1 MDIILSRI
9 ESLRFDINVISY
21 WYQNNFSRKWRVVLL
36 KEKEIF
42 KVNGFGGVLIELL
55 LFIIIIY
62 LIRIFSLNQNPVI
75 LIPFV
80 VLALIAAVL
89 LTGFTINQPNQ
100 AKVITLFGSYLGVI
114 KQEGFWLS
122 IPLTLRKN
130 VSLRVIN
137 FNSEK
142 LKVNDLEGNPI
153 EIAAVVVYKVFD
165 SAKAVYDVEDYKE
178 FVHTQSE
185 TGLRHIASQYPYD
198 NFNNDYEISL
208 RQHSDEVG
216 DELTKDLQKRLVVA
230 GVEIIEARIMH
241 LAYSSEIA
249 SSMLQRQQA
258 KAILAARKVIVDGAV
273 SMVKSAIDQL
283 SSEGVVELDEEKK
296 AQMVNNLM
304 VTIVSEKGTQPVINT
319 GTIY

>member
-1 MDIILSRI
+1 M
-9 ESLRFDINVISY
+9 
-21 WYQNNFSRKWRVVLL
+21 
-36 KEKEIF
+36 KEKEMF
-42 KVNGFGGVLIELL
+42 KMNGFLGIILFLMGGALTAWSLIQFGLNESFISLALAAVCGVLTFLL
-55 LFIIIIY
+55 L
-62 LIRIFSLNQNPVI
+62 S
-75 LIPFV
+75 
-80 VLALIAAVL
+80 
-89 LTGFTINQPNQ
+89 GFTIIQPNQ
-100 AKVITLFGSYLGVI
+100 AKVFTLFGSYLGVI
-114 KQEGFWLS
+114 KQEGFWLTV
-122 IPLTLRKN
+122 PLTIRKT

-137 FNSEK
+137 FNSDK

-165 SAKAVYDVEDYKE
+165 SAKAVFDVEEYKE

-208 RQHSDEVG
+208 RQHSDEVA
-216 DELTKDLQKRLVVA
+216 DELTKDLQKRLELA

-249 SSMLQRQQA
+249 HAMLQRQQA
-258 KAILAARKVIVDGAV
+258 KAVLAARKVIVDGAV

-283 SSEGVVELDEEKK
+283 SSEGIVELDEEKK

-304 VTIVSEKGTQPVINT
+304 VALVADKGSQPVINT

>member
-1 MDIILSRI
+1 M
-9 ESLRFDINVISY
+9 
-21 WYQNNFSRKWRVVLL
+21 
-36 KEKEIF
+36 KEKEMV
-42 KVNGFGGVLIELL
+42 KVNGFIGVFLFLLGSAFTAWNLIQFGLNESILSLVLAILFGVLTFLL
-55 LFIIIIY
+55 I
-62 LIRIFSLNQNPVI
+62 S
-75 LIPFV
+75 
-80 VLALIAAVL
+80 
-89 LTGFTINQPNQ
+89 GFTIIQPNQ
-100 AKVITLFGSYLGVI
+100 AKVFTLFGSYLGVI

-122 IPLTLRKN
+122 VPLTIRKT

-137 FNSEK
+137 FNSDK

-165 SAKAVYDVEDYKE
+165 SAKAVFDVEDYKE

-208 RQHSDEVG
+208 RQHSDEVA
-216 DELTKDLQKRLVVA
+216 DELTKDLQARLELA

-249 SSMLQRQQA
+249 HAMLQRQQA
-258 KAILAARKVIVDGAV
+258 KAVLAARKVIVDGAV

-283 SSEGVVELDEEKK
+283 SSEGIVELDEEKK

-304 VTIVSEKGTQPVINT
+304 VALVADKGSQPVINT

>member
-1 MDIILSRI
+1 MFKLNG
-9 ESLRFDINVISY
+9 FVG
-21 WYQNNFSRKWRVVLL
+21 VLL
-36 KEKEIF
+36 F
-42 KVNGFGGVLIELL
+42 LLFGVITVFCFRQFVLSEYMIMLFAFVVTLIVTVLL
-55 LFIIIIY
+55 L
-62 LIRIFSLNQNPVI
+62 S
-75 LIPFV
+75 
-80 VLALIAAVL
+80 A
-89 LTGFTINQPNQ
+89 FTIIQPNQ
-100 AKVITLFGSYLGVI
+100 AKVFTLFGTYLGVI

-122 IPLTLRKN
+122 VPLTVRRN

-137 FNSEK
+137 FNSDK

-165 SAKAVYDVEDYKE
+165 SAKAVFDVEDYKE

-208 RQHSDEVG
+208 RQHSDEVAE
-216 DELTKDLQKRLVVA
+216 ELTKDLQHRLELA

-249 SSMLQRQQA
+249 HAMLQRQQA
-258 KAILAARKVIVDGAV
+258 KAVLAARKVIVEGAV

-283 SSEGVVELDEEKK
+283 SNEGIVELDEEKK

-304 VTIVSEKGTQPVINT
+304 VALVSEKGSQPIINT
-319 GTIY
+319 GSIY

>member
-1 MDIILSRI
+1 M
-9 ESLRFDINVISY
+9 
-21 WYQNNFSRKWRVVLL
+21 
-36 KEKEIF
+36 KEKDIF
-42 KVNGFGGVLIELL
+42 KVNGFIGLLVVLL
-55 LFIIIIY
+55 LIVADVYFAWNFISDIVVSS
-62 LIRIFSLNQNPVI
+62 LIFGIVI
-75 LIPFV
+75 TLLLIV
-80 VLALIAAVL
+80 M
-89 LTGFTINQPNQ
+89 LTGFTVIQPNQ
-100 AKVITLFGSYLGVI
+100 AKVFTLFGNYLGVI
-114 KQEGFWLS
+114 KQEGFWFTV
-122 IPLTLRKN
+122 PFTARTN

-137 FNSEK
+137 FNSDK

-153 EIAAVVVYKVFD
+153 EIAAVVVYRVVD
-165 SAKAVYDVEDYKE
+165 TAKAVFDVEYYKE

-216 DELTKDLQKRLVVA
+216 DELTKDLQKRLMVA
-230 GVEIIEARIMH
+230 GVEVLEARIMH

-258 KAILAARKVIVDGAV
+258 KAVLAARKVIVDGAV
-273 SMVKSAIDQL
+273 SMVKSAIEQL
-283 SSEGVVELDEEKK
+283 SNEEIVELDEEKK

-304 VTIVSEKGTQPVINT
+304 VSLVSDKGSQPVINT

>member
-1 MDIILSRI
+1 
-9 ESLRFDINVISY
+9 VIG
-21 WYQNNFSRKWRVVLL
+21 L
-36 KEKEIF
+36 KEKEMF
-42 KVNGFGGVLIELL
+42 KLNGIIGVFLFL
-55 LFIIIIY
+55 LFGAITAFSFRQFILSENF
-62 LIRIFSLNQNPVI
+62 LILAGTFI
-75 LIPFV
+75 
-80 VLALIAAVL
+80 ALILTVL
-89 LTGFTINQPNQ
+89 VLSGFTIIQPNQ
-100 AKVITLFGSYLGVI
+100 AKVFTLFGSYLGVI

-122 IPLTLRKN
+122 MPLTVRKN

-137 FNSEK
+137 FNSDK

-165 SAKAVYDVEDYKE
+165 SAKAVFDVEDYKE

-208 RQHSDEVG
+208 RQHSDEVAE
-216 DELTKDLQKRLVVA
+216 ELTKDLQHRLQLA

-249 SSMLQRQQA
+249 HAMLQRQQA
-258 KAILAARKVIVDGAV
+258 KAVLAARKVIVEGAV

-283 SSEGVVELDEEKK
+283 STEGIVELDEEKK

-304 VTIVSEKGTQPVINT
+304 VALVSEKGSQPIINT
-319 GTIY
+319 GSIY

>member
-1 MDIILSRI
+1 
-9 ESLRFDINVISY
+9 
-21 WYQNNFSRKWRVVLL
+21 L
-36 KEKEIF
+36 KEKEMF
-42 KVNGFGGVLIELL
+42 KMNGFVGFILFLL
-55 LFIIIIY
+55 LIV
-62 LIRIFSLNQNPVI
+62 LTIFSIRQFSRYENVAMLI
-75 LIPFV
+75 LAI
-80 VLALIAAVL
+80 L
-89 LTGFTINQPNQ
+89 LGLMTFLLLSGFTIIQPNQ
-100 AKVITLFGSYLGVI
+100 SKVFTLFGSYLGVI
-114 KQEGFWLS
+114 KQEGFWLTV
-122 IPLTLRKN
+122 PLTVRKTI
-130 VSLRVIN
+130 SLKVIN
-137 FNSEK
+137 FNSDK

-165 SAKAVYDVEDYKE
+165 TAKAVFDVEDYKV

-216 DELTKDLQKRLVVA
+216 DELTKDLQKRFNLA

-249 SSMLQRQQA
+249 HAMLQRQQA
-258 KAILAARKVIVDGAV
+258 KAVLAARKVIVQGAV

-283 SSEGVVELDEEKK
+283 STEGVVELDEEKK

-304 VTIVSEKGTQPVINT
+304 VALVSEKGSQPVINT

>member
-1 MDIILSRI
+1 MR
-9 ESLRFDINVISY
+9 
-21 WYQNNFSRKWRVVLL
+21 
-36 KEKEIF
+36 EKEIF
-42 KVNGFGGVLIELL
+42 KLNGFIG
-55 LFIIIIY
+55 
-62 LIRIFSLNQNPVI
+62 VI
-75 LIPFV
+75 L
-80 VLALIAAVL
+80 LIALGVITVFSARQFVLTESVSWVVIGAVCGL
-89 LTGFTINQPNQ
+89 IWLVSLSGFTIIQPNQ
-100 AKVITLFGSYLGVI
+100 AKVFTLFGSYLGVI
-114 KQEGFWLS
+114 KKEGFWFT
-122 IPLTLRKN
+122 IPLTIHKN

-137 FNSEK
+137 FNSDK

-165 SAKAVYDVEDYKE
+165 SAKAVFDVEDYKE

-208 RQHSDEVG
+208 RQHSDEVA
-216 DELTKDLQKRLVVA
+216 DELTKDLQKRFDVA

-258 KAILAARKVIVDGAV
+258 KAVLAARKVIVEGAV
-273 SMVKSAIDQL
+273 SMVKSAIEQL
-283 SSEGVVELDEEKK
+283 STEGVVDLDEEKK

-304 VTIVSEKGTQPVINT
+304 VALVSDKGTQPIVNT

>member
-1 MDIILSRI
+1 M
-9 ESLRFDINVISY
+9 
-21 WYQNNFSRKWRVVLL
+21 

-42 KVNGFGGVLIELL
+42 KLNGFVGVGIVLL
-55 LFIIIIY
+55 LG
-62 LIRIFSLNQNPVI
+62 
-75 LIPFV
+75 
-80 VLALIAAVL
+80 IAAVSL
-89 LTGFTINQPNQ
+89 FRLFILDGNPASLIAFVIVALITAVLATGFTINQPNQ
-100 AKVITLFGSYLGVI
+100 AKVFTLFGSYLGVI
-114 KQEGFWLS
+114 KQEGFWIS

-130 VSLRVIN
+130 VSLRVLN
-137 FNSEK
+137 FNSDK

-153 EIAAVVVYKVFD
+153 EIAAVVVYKVVD
-165 SAKAVYDVEDYKE
+165 SAKAVFDVEDYRG

-216 DELTKDLQKRLVVA
+216 DELTRDLQKRLKVA

-258 KAILAARKVIVDGAV
+258 KAVLAARKVIVDGAV
-273 SMVKSAIDQL
+273 SMVKSAIEQL
-283 SSEGVVELDEEKK
+283 SSEGVVDLDEEKK

-304 VTIVSEKGTQPVINT
+304 VALVSDKGNQPVVNT

>member
-1 MDIILSRI
+1 M
-9 ESLRFDINVISY
+9 
-21 WYQNNFSRKWRVVLL
+21 
-36 KEKEIF
+36 KEKEMF
-42 KVNGFGGVLIELL
+42 KLNGVIGVILFLLFGAITVFCFRQFILTESFIMVIVSFVSLIITVLI
-55 LFIIIIY
+55 I
-62 LIRIFSLNQNPVI
+62 S
-75 LIPFV
+75 
-80 VLALIAAVL
+80 
-89 LTGFTINQPNQ
+89 GFTIIQPNQ
-100 AKVITLFGSYLGVI
+100 AKVFTLFGSYLGVI

-122 IPLTLRKN
+122 VPLTIRKN

-137 FNSEK
+137 FNSDK

-165 SAKAVYDVEDYKE
+165 SAKAVFDVEDYKE

-208 RQHSDEVG
+208 RQHSDEVA
-216 DELTKDLQKRLVVA
+216 DELTRDLQERLHLA

-249 SSMLQRQQA
+249 HAMLQRQQA
-258 KAILAARKVIVDGAV
+258 KAVLAARKVIVEGAV

-283 SSEGVVELDEEKK
+283 STEGIVDLDEEKK

-304 VTIVSEKGTQPVINT
+304 VALVSDKGSQPIINT
-319 GTIY
+319 GSIY

>member
-1 MDIILSRI
+1 M
-9 ESLRFDINVISY
+9 
-21 WYQNNFSRKWRVVLL
+21 
-36 KEKEIF
+36 KEKEMS
-42 KVNGFGGVLIELL
+42 KLNGFLGVILFLLLGPATVLCVRQFTLNENFLFLVVGVLCGLVM
-55 LFIIIIY
+55 F
-62 LIRIFSLNQNPVI
+62 
-75 LIPFV
+75 
-80 VLALIAAVL
+80 VL
-89 LTGFTINQPNQ
+89 LTGFTIIQPNQ
-100 AKVITLFGSYLGVI
+100 AKVFTLFGRYLGVI
-114 KQEGFWLS
+114 KHEGFYLT
-122 IPLTLRKN
+122 IPLTVRRT

-137 FNSEK
+137 FNSDK

-165 SAKAVYDVEDYKE
+165 SAKAVFDVEDYKE

-198 NFNNDYEISL
+198 NVNNDFEISL

-216 DELTKDLQKRLVVA
+216 DELTKDLQKRLELA

-249 SSMLQRQQA
+249 SAMLQRQQA
-258 KAILAARKVIVDGAV
+258 KAVLAARKVIVDGAV
-273 SMVKSAIDQL
+273 TMVKSAIDQL
-283 SSEGVVELDEEKK
+283 KEEGIVDLDEEKK

-304 VTIVSEKGTQPVINT
+304 VAIVSDKGSQPVINT

>member
-1 MDIILSRI
+1 MR
-9 ESLRFDINVISY
+9 
-21 WYQNNFSRKWRVVLL
+21 
-36 KEKEIF
+36 EKEIF
-42 KVNGFGGVLIELL
+42 KLNGFIG
-55 LFIIIIY
+55 
-62 LIRIFSLNQNPVI
+62 VI
-75 LIPFV
+75 LLVALGVVTAFSARQFV
-80 VLALIAAVL
+80 LTESVSWVVIGAVCGLIWLVSL
-89 LTGFTINQPNQ
+89 SGFTIIQPNQ
-100 AKVITLFGSYLGVI
+100 AKVFTLFGSYLGVI
-114 KQEGFWLS
+114 KKEGFWFT
-122 IPLTLRKN
+122 IPLTIHKN

-137 FNSEK
+137 FNSDK

-165 SAKAVYDVEDYKE
+165 SAKAVFDVEDYKE

-208 RQHSDEVG
+208 RQHSDEVA
-216 DELTKDLQKRLVVA
+216 DELTKDLQKRFDVA

-258 KAILAARKVIVDGAV
+258 KAVLAARKVIVEGAV
-273 SMVKSAIDQL
+273 SMVKSAIEQL
-283 SSEGVVELDEEKK
+283 STEGVVDLDEEKK

-304 VTIVSEKGTQPVINT
+304 VALVSDKGTQPIVNT

>member
-1 MDIILSRI
+1 M
-9 ESLRFDINVISY
+9 
-21 WYQNNFSRKWRVVLL
+21 
-36 KEKEIF
+36 KEKEMT
-42 KVNGFGGVLIELL
+42 KLNGVIGVFLFLLFGAITVFSFRQFILSENFLILSVSFITLILSVLIL
-55 LFIIIIY
+55 
-62 LIRIFSLNQNPVI
+62 S
-75 LIPFV
+75 
-80 VLALIAAVL
+80 
-89 LTGFTINQPNQ
+89 GFTIIQPNQ
-100 AKVITLFGSYLGVI
+100 AKVFTLFGSYLGVI
-114 KQEGFWLS
+114 KEEGFWLS
-122 IPLTLRKN
+122 VPLTVRKN

-137 FNSEK
+137 FNSDK

-165 SAKAVYDVEDYKE
+165 SAKAVFDVEDYKE

-208 RQHSDEVG
+208 RQHSDEVAE
-216 DELTKDLQKRLVVA
+216 ELTKDLQHRLQLA

-249 SSMLQRQQA
+249 HAMLQRQQA
-258 KAILAARKVIVDGAV
+258 KAVLAARKVIVEGAV

-283 SSEGVVELDEEKK
+283 STEGIVELDEEKK

-304 VTIVSEKGTQPVINT
+304 VALVSEKGSQPIINT
-319 GTIY
+319 GSIY

>member
-1 MDIILSRI
+1 MII
-9 ESLRFDINVISY
+9 
-21 WYQNNFSRKWRVVLL
+21 L

-42 KVNGFGGVLIELL
+42 KLNGFIGVAIVL
-55 LFIIIIY
+55 LFG
-62 LIRIFSLNQNPVI
+62 LTAGFSFRQFILYENPVTI
-75 LIPFV
+75 IAFI
-80 VLALIAAVL
+80 VLALITAVF

-100 AKVITLFGSYLGVI
+100 AKVFTLFGSYLGVI
-114 KQEGFWLS
+114 KQEGFWFS

-130 VSLRVIN
+130 VSLRVLN
-137 FNSEK
+137 FNSDK

-153 EIAAVVVYKVFD
+153 EIAAVVVYKVVD
-165 SAKAVYDVEDYKE
+165 SAKAVFDVEDYRG

-216 DELTKDLQKRLVVA
+216 DELTRDLQKRLRVA

-258 KAILAARKVIVDGAV
+258 KAVLAARKVIVDGAV
-273 SMVKSAIDQL
+273 SMVKSAIEQL
-283 SSEGVVELDEEKK
+283 SSEGVVDLDEEKK

-304 VTIVSEKGTQPVINT
+304 VALVSDKGNQPIVNT
-319 GTIY
+319 GSIY

>member
-1 MDIILSRI
+1 MKEKDIFKLNGFAGVLVELILAVCAAFLFR
-9 ESLRFDINVISY
+9 LFVLYGNP
-21 WYQNNFSRKWRVVLL
+21 VVLL
-36 KEKEIF
+36 SF
-42 KVNGFGGVLIELL
+42 VL
-55 LFIIIIY
+55 
-62 LIRIFSLNQNPVI
+62 
-75 LIPFV
+75 
-80 VLALIAAVL
+80 LALILLVL
-89 LTGFTINQPNQ
+89 LTGFTVIQPNQ
-100 AKVITLFGSYLGVI
+100 AKVFTLFGSYLGVI
-114 KQEGFWLS
+114 KKEGFWFS

-137 FNSEK
+137 FNSDK

-165 SAKAVYDVEDYKE
+165 SAKAVFDVEDYKE

-216 DELTKDLQKRLVVA
+216 DELTKDLQKRLEVA

-258 KAILAARKVIVDGAV
+258 KAVLAARKVIVDGAV
-273 SMVKSAIDQL
+273 SMVKSAIEQL
-283 SSEGVVELDEEKK
+283 SSEGVVDLDEEKK

-304 VTIVSEKGTQPVINT
+304 VALVSDKGNQPIVNT
-319 GTIY
+319 GSIY